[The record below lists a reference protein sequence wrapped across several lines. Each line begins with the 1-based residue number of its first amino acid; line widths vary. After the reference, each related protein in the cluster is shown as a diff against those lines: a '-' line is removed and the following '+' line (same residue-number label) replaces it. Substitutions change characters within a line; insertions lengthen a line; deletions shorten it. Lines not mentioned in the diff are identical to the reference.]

1 MLQKSTFQLL
11 RFHFSF
17 FLMPVYWFAL
27 SQTVDINRQKAILI
41 FIILHLLF
49 YPASNGYNSYM
60 DRDTGPIGGLA
71 NPLPPSRQLFW
82 ATIFMDIIGLIL
94 SLFVSKVFFVGAL
107 GFILASRAYSYRGIR
122 LKKYPI
128 LGYLTVIIFQG
139 ALIFLIVK
147 EGSGNT
153 DLQRIPWLPM
163 LASALLVGSFYPLTQ
178 VYQHKQDAADGV
190 TSISALLG
198 YRGTFIFTAI
208 IFSLAMLALAWYFG
222 NQLELTDFFILQ
234 IFMLPSVVYFFWWM
248 RRVFI
253 NVKSA
258 NFKNTMQMNI
268 ITSLCTNA
276 GFIFILLNQKY

>member
-1 MLQKSTFQLL
+1 M
-11 RFHFSF
+11 
-17 FLMPVYWFAL
+17 M
-27 SQTVDINRQKAILI
+27 
-41 FIILHLLF
+41 
-49 YPASNGYNSYM
+49 
-60 DRDTGPIGGLA
+60 
-71 NPLPPSRQLFW
+71 
-82 ATIFMDIIGLIL
+82 
-94 SLFVSKVFFVGAL
+94 
-107 GFILASRAYSYRGIR
+107 
-122 LKKYPI
+122 
-128 LGYLTVIIFQG
+128 
-139 ALIFLIVK
+139 
-147 EGSGNT
+147 
-153 DLQRIPWLPM
+153 
-163 LASALLVGSFYPLTQ
+163 ASALLVGSFYPLTQ

>member
-27 SQTVDINRQKAILI
+27 SQMQEVNRIKAILI
-41 FIILHLLF
+41 FVILHLIL

-60 DRDTGPIGGLA
+60 DRDTGPVGGLA
-71 NPLPPSRQLFW
+71 RPLQPTKQLFW
-82 ATIFMDIIGLIL
+82 VTIIMDLAGLLL
-94 SLFVSKVFFVGAL
+94 SLFVSKLFFLGAL
-107 GFILASRAYSYRGIR
+107 AFILASRAYSYRGIR
-122 LKKYPI
+122 LKRYPI
-128 LGYLTVIIFQG
+128 GGYLTVVIFQG

-153 DLQRIPWLPM
+153 VLQTIPWLPM

-178 VYQHKQDAADGV
+178 IYQHNEDKADGV
-190 TSISALLG
+190 LSISGLLG
-198 YRGTFIFTAI
+198 YRGTFIFTVI
-208 IFSLAMLALAWYFG
+208 IFSLAMLCLAWYFG
-222 NQLELTDFFILQ
+222 NRLELTDFLILQ
-234 IFMLPSVVYFFWWM
+234 IFMLPSIVYFFWWM
-248 RRVFI
+248 RKVFG
-253 NVKSA
+253 STSHA
-258 NFKNTMQMNI
+258 NYKNTMQMNI

>member
-1 MLQKSTFQLL
+1 
-11 RFHFSF
+11 
-17 FLMPVYWFAL
+17 MPVYWFAL

-222 NQLELTDFFILQ
+222 NQLELSDFFILQ